1 MKKKITNHRYEDFNQ
16 EDFRLNPD
24 PSTRNPHTSTLIPH
38 NQMENIM
45 CESNVYLKENGTE
58 KLIMENVAAI
68 TPAGENQFILKG
80 LLGEQQQV
88 SGIIENINLMG
99 HKIILKAV

>member
-1 MKKKITNHRYEDFNQ
+1 
-16 EDFRLNPD
+16 
-24 PSTRNPHTSTLIPH
+24 
-38 NQMENIM
+38 M
-45 CESNVYLKENGTE
+45 CESSVYLKENGTE

-68 TPAGENQFILKG
+68 TPDGDNRFILKG
-80 LLGEQQQV
+80 LLGEQKQV